1 MILLRRTCNKY
12 YIRTISR
19 VFCPHP
25 AGRRTSK
32 QNIGEKK
39 MIIVMNDDYDAS
51 NFECTC
57 ENKHDHFICY
67 PCLFGV
73 GDNNE

>member
-1 MILLRRTCNKY
+1 
-12 YIRTISR
+12 
-19 VFCPHP
+19 
-25 AGRRTSK
+25 
-32 QNIGEKK
+32 

-57 ENKHDHFICY
+57 ENCQSSLTSLKNNHDHFICY